1 MGDRQVLDV
10 ALGTTLSAIWE
21 QMFKAVVGSTVALGQ
36 AQQASITAALRSLEL
51 MTHTYARLWGIQTE
65 DVPGAPADKRF
76 SDEAWSENLAFDTM
90 KQAYLITT
98 RWMMD
103 MADGLEEIDPAL
115 HHRAAFWTKQFADA
129 LSPTNFA
136 LTNPVVLQEAL
147 RTGGANLVQGA
158 QNLFSDMQQGR
169 ISHVPEGAFEVG
181 KDLAVTPGQVI
192 YRNKLIE
199 LIQYAPTTAHVRAVP
214 ILMIAPWVN
223 KYYVMDLSPNNS
235 MIKYLVDSGLT
246 VFAISWKNPDRSM
259 QNLEWEDYMALGM
272 LDALR
277 AIKAITGVQRVNMAG
292 YCMGGIMLEVT
303 LAYLAAV
310 GDATANTA
318 TFFATH
324 QDFSDVGD
332 IAVFISD
339 PEVKF
344 LEWLMTASGGYLD
357 GRNMAATFNML
368 RANDLLWHYVVNNY
382 LLGKQPPELD
392 LLYWNS
398 DGTRVPQTVHLF
410 LLRNFFLVNNLAKP
424 DYLKMK
430 GVGIDTKRITT
441 PFYAV
446 ATLEDHIVPWK
457 GAFRIRQMVSGPV
470 RRILAESGHIAGI
483 INPPAQKKRGYWV
496 NENDPLDLDAWLA
509 GATKYQGSWWVD
521 WLPWLEKQSG
531 ELVAPPPVGN
541 AEFPPIMDA
550 PGANVLE
557 K

>member
-1 MGDRQVLDV
+1 
-10 ALGTTLSAIWE
+10 
-21 QMFKAVVGSTVALGQ
+21 
-36 AQQASITAALRSLEL
+36 
-51 MTHTYARLWGIQTE
+51 MTHTYARLWGIKTE
-65 DVPGAPADKRF
+65 DAPSAPADKRF
-76 SDEAWSENLAFDTM
+76 GDEAWSENLAFDTM

-103 MADGLEEIDPAL
+103 MADGLKEIDPAL

-129 LSPTNFA
+129 FSPTNFA
-136 LTNPVVLQEAL
+136 LTNPVVLQETL

-181 KDLAVTPGQVI
+181 KDLAITPGKVI

-199 LIQYAPTTAHVRAVP
+199 LIQYAPTTAQVRAIP

-235 MIKYLVDSGLT
+235 MFKYLVDSGFT
-246 VFAISWKNPDRSM
+246 VFAISWKNPDSSM
-259 QNLEWEDYMALGM
+259 QNLEWEDYMALGL

-368 RANDLLWHYVVNNY
+368 
-382 LLGKQPPELD
+382 GPT
-392 LLYWNS
+392 
-398 DGTRVPQTVHLF
+398 TRLA
-410 LLRNFFLVNNLAKP
+410 LRGQQLSTGQA
-424 DYLKMK
+424 
-430 GVGIDTKRITT
+430 
-441 PFYAV
+441 A
-446 ATLEDHIVPWK
+446 
-457 GAFRIRQMVSGPV
+457 
-470 RRILAESGHIAGI
+470 
-483 INPPAQKKRGYWV
+483 PA
-496 NENDPLDLDAWLA
+496 
-509 GATKYQGSWWVD
+509 
-521 WLPWLEKQSG
+521 
-531 ELVAPPPVGN
+531 
-541 AEFPPIMDA
+541 
-550 PGANVLE
+550 
-557 K
+557 